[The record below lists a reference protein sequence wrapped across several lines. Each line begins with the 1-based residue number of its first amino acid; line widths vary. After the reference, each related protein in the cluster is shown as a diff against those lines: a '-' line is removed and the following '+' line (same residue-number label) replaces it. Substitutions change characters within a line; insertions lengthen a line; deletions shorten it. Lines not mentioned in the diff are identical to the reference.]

1 MNSNENIED
10 NEKIED
16 NDDNNNS
23 DEEDEETTNS
33 TPGHIMLSY
42 QWDNQKL
49 VEKVYN
55 YLTNEQEIPVWMDVH
70 GGMQSNIFDR

>member
-1 MNSNENIED
+1 MKSNEN
-10 NEKIED
+10 NVD
-16 NDDNNNS
+16 NDDNNDP
-23 DEEDEETTNS
+23 DEENEETTNS
-33 TPGHIMLSY
+33 EPTHIMLSY

-55 YLTNEQEIPVWMDVH
+55 YLKKEQEIPVWMDIH